1 MHRTL
6 FPAPSGEGVFF
17 MAQGRLPLP
26 LNVGIRPERMEAVP
40 WLALAVEPL
49 LVLYGGCGK
58 RRCRSRL
65 RSQAGASRRHRP
77 VERISRDSP
86 LANRHSPFAIRHS
99 PQRLRGGSRCSALDF
114 DCGSHPDRP
123 AMVASRILRKAL
135 GLAGTRDFVDS
146 NAKAVEASGCQA
158 STPVSMPGVM
168 VCGCAASRCRGLGVS
183 A

>member
-1 MHRTL
+1 
-6 FPAPSGEGVFF
+6 

-26 LNVGIRPERMEAVP
+26 LNVGIRPESDGSVAV
-40 WLALAVEPL
+40 AGSGRGAVAGPRRWMRQASLQEPA
-49 LVLYGGCGK
+49 
-58 RRCRSRL
+58 SI
-65 RSQAGASRRHRP
+65 ASRGQP
-77 VERISRDSP
+77 TAQACGTDQSRF
-86 LANRHSPFAIRHS
+86 ATRHSPFAIRHS

-158 STPVSMPGVM
+158 STPVSMPGVL
-168 VCGCAASRCRGLGVS
+168 VSGCAASRCRGLGVS

>member
-1 MHRTL
+1 
-6 FPAPSGEGVFF
+6 

-26 LNVGIRPERMEAVP
+26 LNVGIRHESDGSVAV
-40 WLALAVEPL
+40 
-49 LVLYGGCGK
+49 
-58 RRCRSRL
+58 
-65 RSQAGASRRHRP
+65 AGAGRGAVAGPRRWMRQSVAAGAGFDRKP
-77 VERISRDSP
+77 GPADGTGLWNGSVAI
-86 LANRHSPFAIRHS
+86 RHSPFAIRHS

-168 VCGCAASRCRGLGVS
+168 VSGCAASRCRGLGVS